1 MTILDTIKKET
12 KSHHQ
17 QVETVLVS
25 ELKSLKTKDDY
36 AGLLARLYSF
46 YKPIEDEVHRTIDAE
61 IITDISKREHT
72 SRIVE
77 DLQLLEHREETPLP
91 EPQLTMKSLSYALG
105 VLYVMEGST
114 MGGQIISKMIHKNV
128 DMNGADAVNYFSSY
142 GDDTHKMWAKFKIQV
157 IKIESTLNHKEVI
170 SGAEDTFNQL
180 RQWLLATKPLES
192 TSV

>member
-61 IITDISKREHT
+61 IIPDISKREHT

-77 DLQLLEHREETPLP
+77 DLQLLEHREKTHLP

-105 VLYVMEGST
+105 VLYVMGMRT
-114 MGGQIISKMIHKNV
+114 IRWGNGQWTSAH
-128 DMNGADAVNYFSSY
+128 A
-142 GDDTHKMWAKFKIQV
+142 
-157 IKIESTLNHKEVI
+157 
-170 SGAEDTFNQL
+170 QL
-180 RQWLLATKPLES
+180 AG
-192 TSV
+192 